1 MMVLIF
7 ATAGIF
13 VGWLLHNLANVL
25 PRFSAS
31 QPPVTTTAALHPS
44 ALRRLGRQPEPA
56 HLLAEILS
64 AVFFGYAGARW
75 GFNAEGL
82 LAVVYFS
89 FFVLVALIDWKY
101 QLVLNVMTYP
111 AILTVLLLHL
121 LQPGTDLRSILL
133 GGAFAFAIF
142 FLTAWLRPGDLGGG
156 DIKLA
161 ALIGLVFGFP
171 GVLGALLVGALAGGA
186 ATVTLLLRGSGLKAR
201 MPYAPFLC
209 LGAIALLVYQLPF

>member
-1 MMVLIF
+1 MTVLIF
-7 ATAGIF
+7 AVAGLVI
-13 VGWLLHNLANVL
+13 GWLLPYLADAL

-31 QPPVTTTAALHPS
+31 HPPVTTTATFHAPAL
-44 ALRRLGRQPEPA
+44 LRLGKRPEPA
-56 HLLAEILS
+56 YLLAEILS
-64 AVFFGYAGARW
+64 VVFFGYAGARW
-75 GFNAEGL
+75 GFSAEGL

-89 FFVLVALIDWKY
+89 FFALVALIDWKY

-111 AILTVLLLHL
+111 AILAVLLLHL
-121 LQPGTDLRSILL
+121 LQPDANLRGVLL
-133 GGAFAFAIF
+133 GGGFAFAIF
-142 FLTAWLRPGDLGGG
+142 FLTAWLKPGDLGGG

-186 ATVTLLLRGSGLKAR
+186 ATAALLFKGSGLKAR

-209 LGAIALLVYQLPF
+209 LGAIALLVYQLPT

>member
-1 MMVLIF
+1 MIILVF
-7 ATAGIF
+7 ALTGFA
-13 VGWLLHNLANVL
+13 VGWLLHNLANIL
-25 PRFSAS
+25 PRFSTS
-31 QPPVTTTAALHPS
+31 QPPVTTAALHPPT
-44 ALRRLGRQPEPA
+44 LLRLGRQPEPG

-64 AVFFGYAGARW
+64 AIFFGYAGARW
-75 GFNAEGL
+75 GLSTAGL

-89 FFVLVALIDWKY
+89 FFALVALIDWKY

-111 AILTVLLLHL
+111 AMLAVLLLHL
-121 LQPGTDLRSILL
+121 LQPDANLRGVLL

-142 FLTAWLRPGDLGGG
+142 FLTAWLKPGDLGGG

-186 ATVTLLLRGSGLKAR
+186 ATAALLLKGSGVKTR

-209 LGAIALLVYQLPF
+209 LGAVALLVYQLPL